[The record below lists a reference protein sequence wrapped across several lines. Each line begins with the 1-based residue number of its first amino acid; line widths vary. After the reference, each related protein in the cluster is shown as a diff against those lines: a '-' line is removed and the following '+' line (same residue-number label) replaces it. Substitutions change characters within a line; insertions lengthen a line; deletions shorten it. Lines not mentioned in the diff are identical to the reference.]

1 MKIKSL
7 DGLRGIAIL
16 SVMILHLVPTLPPA
30 PTPLFSFLYKLSS
43 FGQMGVDLFF
53 VLSGFLI
60 TRILYISHKD
70 RFFFKN
76 FYIRRALRIFPLYY
90 LFLTLSFLIFPLL
103 IGNKPLPLREQA
115 WYFFYIHNIAYT
127 FNLPLSGA
135 IHLWSLAVEEH
146 FYLVWP
152 LCIKVFEPKRT
163 LWLSIS
169 IIFVAFITRFI
180 LIEFNFNAF
189 YFSVT
194 RADNLALGAIL
205 AYLEL
210 QKKLKSFLLIFGI
223 GSVGLS
229 LSLMGLWLIFGGDA
243 NRTIQL
249 IKPNLIGLLMT
260 CLVGLAI
267 AMPST
272 SPYYR
277 MLCNRF
283 LTFTGSI
290 SYGLYLFHGDIFLFS
305 KFLTSKLL
313 INNWVHPFLAMILSF
328 LICWL
333 LFEYFEK
340 YFLSFKEKLT
350 HQENLSS

>member
-30 PTPLFSFLYKLSS
+30 PTPLIGFFYRFSS

-60 TRILYISHKD
+60 TRILFTAYQE
-70 RFFFKN
+70 RAFFKN

-90 LFLTLSFLIFPLL
+90 LFLALSFFVFPILT
-103 IGNKPLPLREQA
+103 GENPLSFGEQA
-115 WYFFYIHNIAYT
+115 WYIFYIHNIAYT

-152 LCIKVFEPKRT
+152 ICIKVFKPKRT
-163 LWLSIS
+163 FWLSMG
-169 IIFVAFITRFI
+169 IIFIAFVTRFVFI
-180 LIEFNFNAF
+180 KFNYNAF

-205 AYLEL
+205 AYLEF
-210 QKKLKSFLLIFGI
+210 QNKLKSFPLIFGI
-223 GSVGLS
+223 GSMVLS
-229 LSLMGLWLIFGGDA
+229 LSLSCIWIIFGGDA
-243 NRTIQL
+243 NQTIQL
-249 IKPNLIGLLMT
+249 IKPNMIGLLMA

-267 AMPST
+267 TLPNESL
-272 SPYYR
+272 YYR
-277 MLCNRF
+277 TLCNRI
-283 LTFTGSI
+283 LTFTGNI
-290 SYGLYLFHGDIFLFS
+290 SYGLYLFHGDIFIFS
-305 KFLTSKLL
+305 KYITTKFLLKSW
-313 INNWVHPFLAMILSF
+313 IHPFLALFLCF

-333 LFEYFEK
+333 IFEYFEK
-340 YFLSFKEKLT
+340 FFLSYKEKLT
-350 HQENLSS
+350 RQTT